1 MLGKLLKYEMK
12 ASARTLLPLYVGTMV
27 VALICGIQ
35 LALMTTSIN
44 GSDVWFS
51 VVGHRNDSLL
61 SMFMYLLFFG
71 LCVAIVVLTIMIVVQ
86 RFNKSLIGDEGYL
99 MFTLP
104 VTQVQLLSSKLI
116 AALLWVLIGT
126 VVMGLSAII
135 MMVPAVFMNL
145 GDLLQVWSHLWN
157 ELQYLFSQIS
167 VSGLQFASSF
177 LSTIFSGLSSIVAL
191 ILVLYLSIMVAQ
203 MEQFSKYRVIIAVVL
218 FFLLNWAFG
227 FVETGLFNLFGL
239 SFFDSFD
246 GTDLAAY
253 NWLMWGD
260 VLFTVIQCVICFA
273 GTVWLM
279 QKKLNL

>member
-116 AALLWVLIGT
+116 AALLWILIGT

-135 MMVPAVFMNL
+135 MMLPAVFMNL
-145 GDLLQVWSHLWN
+145 SSLLQGWSYFWN

-218 FFLLNWAFG
+218 FFLLNWAFS
-227 FVETGLFNLFGL
+227 FVETGIFKLFGL
-239 SFFDSFD
+239 DFFNSFD
-246 GTDLAAY
+246 GTTLAAY

-260 VLFTVIQCVICFA
+260 VLVTVIQCVICFA

>member
-1 MLGKLLKYEMK
+1 MK

-116 AALLWVLIGT
+116 AALLWILIGT

-135 MMVPAVFMNL
+135 MMLPAVFMNL
-145 GDLLQVWSHLWN
+145 SSLLQGWSYFWN

-239 SFFDSFD
+239 NFFGSFD
-246 GTDLAAY
+246 GTTLAAY

-260 VLFTVIQCVICFA
+260 VLFRVIECVICFA